1 MQIVRYLNG
10 KQLAGA
16 MPTVTLKDEG
26 VSSMIYNSWNNIP
39 LREASKPD
47 IIYSEGGGSGKDN
60 K

>member
-10 KQLAGA
+10 RQLTGA
-16 MPTVTLKDEG
+16 MPAVKLKDEG
-26 VSSMIYNSWNNIP
+26 VSSMIYSSWNDIP
-39 LREASKPD
+39 LREASEHD